1 MRPIYTGRYNEKENG
16 QRSGSKFKKRVKGV
30 SVEKNFTDPSSSSTV
45 FLFRK
50 NPNISSAIPISLSLS
65 LSRVMTD

>member
-16 QRSGSKFKKRVKGV
+16 QRSGSKFKKKRVKGV

-65 LSRVMTD
+65 LMTD